1 MRHQKKGKKLNR
13 NTKAR
18 KSLFKN
24 LLTSFFLNGFLI
36 TTEAK
41 AKAIRGKID
50 RLVTK
55 AKSPNLVNRRLIY
68 AYLTETAAATRLIN
82 EIAPQL
88 AKRNGGYSRI
98 IKLGTRLGDQAAM
111 VKIEL
116 VVPLERAPKEA
127 ETKDKRTTKEK
138 AQTAAKKTASSQK
151 KLATKPKKTTKK
163 SPKKSTKKDDPK

>member
-13 NTKAR
+13 HTKAR

-41 AKAIRGKID
+41 AKAIKGKID

-98 IKLGTRLGDQAAM
+98 IKLGTRAGDQAAM
-111 VKIEL
+111 AKIEL
-116 VVPLERAPKEA
+116 VVPLERTPKGV
-127 ETKDKRTTKEK
+127 ETKDKKTTKEK
-138 AQTAAKKTASSQK
+138 AQTTTKKTASPQEKS
-151 KLATKPKKTTKK
+151 TTSPKKTTGK
-163 SPKKSTKKDDPK
+163 SPKKSTKKDDSE

>member
-18 KSLFKN
+18 ESLFKN

-41 AKAIRGKID
+41 AKAINGKID
-50 RLVTK
+50 RLITK
-55 AKSPNLVNRRLIY
+55 AKNPSLVNRRFIY

-98 IKLGTRLGDQAAM
+98 VKLGTRLGDQAAM
-111 VKIEL
+111 AKIEL
-116 VVPLERAPKEA
+116 VVPLEKAPKEA
-127 ETKDKRTTKEK
+127 ETKGKKTTKVTPR
-138 AQTAAKKTASSQK
+138 TAVKKTTSSQK
-151 KLATKPKKTTKK
+151 KLAAKPKKTTKK
-163 SPKKSTKKDDPK
+163 SPKKSTKKDDSK

>member
-1 MRHQKKGKKLNR
+1 VRHQKKGKKLNR

-18 KSLFKN
+18 ESLFKN

-41 AKAIRGKID
+41 AKAINGKID
-50 RLVTK
+50 RLITK
-55 AKSPNLVNRRLIY
+55 AKNPSLVNRRFIY

-98 IKLGTRLGDQAAM
+98 VKLGTRLGDQAAM
-111 VKIEL
+111 AKIEL
-116 VVPLERAPKEA
+116 VVPLEKAPKEA
-127 ETKDKRTTKEK
+127 ETKG
-138 AQTAAKKTASSQK
+138 
-151 KLATKPKKTTKK
+151 KKTTKVISGQAQK
-163 SPKKSTKKDDPK
+163 DNQKKPKEIH